1 MPSSSGFE
9 QERLELSS
17 LLASGLFNRAPNLAS
32 LLDYV
37 CAKYFE
43 GGAEQIKEYNIA
55 VEALGRPPEFDQRA
69 DSIVR
74 VEVHRLRKRLRDYY
88 EGERAAHAVHIEVP
102 PGQYAPVFV
111 YREPAGAALSAV
123 QPPSMETTRGTV
135 ADLSYGLETAT
146 AKPAPPAWKRPR
158 TWAVTLAILG
168 SVLLVALTLWSR
180 ASSSH
185 LAAMSRETPMPAQF
199 ADSIRI
205 LCGLERGSYID
216 PYGNTWSG
224 DAYFQGGAA
233 MDTINHPINGTRDS
247 RLYNTRRQGVFRYDI
262 PLKRGVYELR
272 LHFAETVYGDNN
284 VAGGGESSRVF
295 SVLMNGRELLH
306 DFDIV
311 ADAGASTAD
320 IKVFKDVSPAEDG
333 KLHLQFEA
341 GSNQPILSGIEITP
355 GIPGRMRPIRMVAQ
369 VHPYTDKDG
378 RYWEADRYASG
389 GQLVVRSE
397 IVSQTPD
404 SGLYRGERFGNI
416 SYIIPVADGRY
427 RITLDF
433 VETWFGPGMAGGGPG
448 PGKRV
453 FDILCNGRAV
463 RRNFD
468 IFEEAGGADRAVT
481 FTIPDVVP
489 NHQGKLAVT
498 LVPVNN
504 YAAVSAVEV
513 EDESR

>member
-1 MPSSSGFE
+1 MLQPGPESGIT
-9 QERLELSS
+9 
-17 LLASGLFNRAPNLAS
+17 AG
-32 LLDYV
+32 YV
-37 CAKYFE
+37 CAKRFE
-43 GGAEQIKEYNIA
+43 GGAEQIKECKIA

-88 EGERAAHAVHIEVP
+88 ESEGAAHAVHIEIP
-102 PGQYAPVFV
+102 PGQYAPLFV
-111 YREPAGAALSAV
+111 YRAPPAVALSVV
-123 QPPSMETTRGTV
+123 QPPSMDANGGTI
-135 ADLSYGLETAT
+135 ADLPQGLETVIV
-146 AKPAPPAWKRPR
+146 KPAPPLWKRSQAWVA
-158 TWAVTLAILG
+158 TAAILV

-180 ASSSH
+180 GSLSH
-185 LAAMSRETPMPAQF
+185 LAAISREPPTPTQF

-216 PYGNTWSG
+216 HYGNTWSG
-224 DAYFQGGAA
+224 DAYFRGGAA
-233 MDTINHPINGTRDS
+233 MDFMNHPINGTRDS
-247 RLYNTRRQGVFRYDI
+247 RLYNTRREGVFRYDI

-284 VAGGGESSRVF
+284 VAGGGETSRVL

-333 KLHLQFEA
+333 ELHLQFEA
-341 GSNQPILSGIEITP
+341 GSNQPILSGVEITP

-378 RYWEADRYASG
+378 RYWEADRYVSG

-404 SGLYRGERFGNI
+404 TGLYRGERFGNI
-416 SYIIPVADGRY
+416 SYMIPVADGRY
-427 RITLDF
+427 RITLHF
-433 VETWFGPGMAGGGPG
+433 AETWPAEAPARASGFRHPLQRA
-448 PGKRV
+448 
-453 FDILCNGRAV
+453 AV

-468 IFEEAGGADRAVT
+468 IFQEAGGAGRAVT
-481 FTIPDVVP
+481 FTIPGVVP
-489 NHQGKLAVT
+489 NHQGKLAVS

-504 YAAVSAVEV
+504 YAAVKVV
-513 EDESR
+513 EDQSR